1 LITTPPELV
10 AKRITLNII
19 FYLAQT
25 KSPLS
30 VIIVP
35 ISFCLVAIIII
46 IFGVAY
52 YIQHR
57 THFLVEVADF
67 NFGDTQSIDDMEYKT
82 FQKRL
87 LDSVTEIF
95 RSTGTTMATTMHG
108 GVEGDSTLTGETSLK
123 YGSMT

>member
-1 LITTPPELV
+1 M
-10 AKRITLNII
+10 LNII
-19 FYLAQT
+19 FFLAQT